1 MEKIA
6 SCCQNTV
13 AMLAYDVTWC
23 SDLIPPIS
31 QTGLPPEGGFE
42 LHWEKSTTKA
52 CMTQCVPA
60 YCREGELHSIQLCFI
75 RLYQNNFELL
85 AGIMFF
91 TMFTILVCDHANIC

>member
-1 MEKIA
+1 
-6 SCCQNTV
+6 
-13 AMLAYDVTWC
+13 
-23 SDLIPPIS
+23 
-31 QTGLPPEGGFE
+31 
-42 LHWEKSTTKA
+42 
-52 CMTQCVPA
+52 MTQCVPA